1 MSYLWVAKKLRIT
14 NLSGSTYIDILSD
27 NNRFK
32 QEPPL
37 FMNDNQDTAIKI
49 SIVIVTYNSQL
60 YIKKCLDSIF
70 KYNDVGA
77 SLEVIVVDNS
87 PKTPA
92 AQLSAL
98 LQEFYPNQ
106 VKYIKNDK
114 NGGYGQGNNLGIQQA
129 SGDYIAIMNPDITLT
144 ESLFQDAIQR
154 LEGDSKLGIIGYKQI
169 GGLDLAFYFRPEF
182 YLPILTVLLTKVC
195 NVLGVFNQKFMFL
208 SGAFFFTTKAS
219 FEKIGNF
226 DERLFLYCEESDV
239 ANRFLKSGFSMHYN
253 GSKSYLH
260 EMDSRE
266 KMSPAGF
273 QYFLDSV
280 LYYLGKF
287 SFSKER
293 YLSKLILDLQFKKLL
308 YAVRSDSKNKAI
320 VDAQLQQIY
329 ACKQKMK

>member
-1 MSYLWVAKKLRIT
+1 
-14 NLSGSTYIDILSD
+14 
-27 NNRFK
+27 
-32 QEPPL
+32 
-37 FMNDNQDTAIKI
+37 MNDNQNTVKKL
-49 SIVIVTYNSQL
+49 SIIIVTYNSQH

-70 KYNDVGA
+70 KYNDVGP

-87 PKTPA
+87 PKEPA

-98 LQEFYPNQ
+98 IQEYYPNQ
-106 VKYIKNDK
+106 VKFIKNDK
-114 NGGYGQGNNLGIQQA
+114 NGGYGQGNNLGIKQA
-129 SGDYIAIMNPDITLT
+129 LGEYIAIMNPDITLT

-154 LEGDSKLGIIGYKQI
+154 LEGDSTIGIIGYKQI

-195 NVLGVFNQKFMFL
+195 NTLGVFNQKFMFL
-208 SGAFFFTTKAS
+208 SGAFFFTKKAS
-219 FEKIGNF
+219 FEKAGNF

-239 ANRFLKSGFSMHYN
+239 TNRFLKSGFSMHYN

-273 QYFLDSV
+273 KYFLDSV

-293 YLSKLILDLQFKKLL
+293 YLSKLLFDLQFKKLL
-308 YAVRSDSKNKAI
+308 YSLRSDSKNKAI
-320 VDAQLQQIY
+320 VEEHLKQIY
-329 ACKQKMK
+329 AYKQKMT

>member
-1 MSYLWVAKKLRIT
+1 
-14 NLSGSTYIDILSD
+14 
-27 NNRFK
+27 
-32 QEPPL
+32 
-37 FMNDNQDTAIKI
+37 MNDNQNTVKKL
-49 SIVIVTYNSQL
+49 SIIIVTYNSQL

-77 SLEVIVVDNS
+77 FLEVIVVDNS
-87 PKTPA
+87 PKEMA

-98 LQEFYPNQ
+98 IQEYYPNQ
-106 VKYIKNDK
+106 VKFIKNDK

-129 SGDYIAIMNPDITLT
+129 LGKYIAIMNPDITLT

-154 LEGDSKLGIIGYKQI
+154 LEADSRLGIIGYKQI

-182 YLPILTVLLTKVC
+182 YFPILTVLLTKVC
-195 NVLGVFNQKFMFL
+195 NTLGVFNQKFMFL
-208 SGAFFFTTKAS
+208 SGAFFFTKKAS
-219 FEKIGNF
+219 FEKVGNF
-226 DERLFLYCEESDV
+226 DENFFLYCEESDV
-239 ANRFLKSGFSMHYN
+239 TNRFLKSGFSMHYN

-273 QYFLDSV
+273 QYFLNSV

-293 YLSKLILDLQFKKLL
+293 YLSKLIFDLQFKKLL
-308 YAVRSDSKNKAI
+308 YTVRSDSKNKDI
-320 VDAQLQQIY
+320 VEEHLKQIY
-329 ACKQKMK
+329 AYKQKMK